1 MGSERGIAMIWW
13 VIVLLVLFLAAGG
26 LAYDRYADG
35 EEKAVAIAQLKKE
48 LKDTEKL
55 VQKELDKR
63 QSLSNLVGFKAEA
76 SDLVSEPARIGDAI
90 QSYKELVQDAGQD
103 QADKTLESVLQRFA
117 VKYRSLVSRL
127 AEAETQRDKAR
138 SDEDAA
144 RNTHS
149 NQIRGKEQRITELQ
163 TEKQQVEDRLTN
175 MTTTKDQEIEGLR
188 GKVSQ
193 LQEEKVTLA
202 SDFKKKEKDYL
213 TQIERQT
220 NLAKDASH
228 HYASVRSNN
237 NADGRIIAR
246 VAGSN
251 KVYINIGARNGLKEG
266 TQFETYI
273 LAKGNQVVPKG
284 NIIVQEVKAEYAL
297 AAIQDELDRFD
308 PVAEGDLIR
317 NPLFAS
323 GQKPK
328 FFLMGDMTGRLSNQE
343 TEALIRKM
351 GGEVVKKVTPATTFV
366 VVGRKESENAPPFAN
381 REDYRLAE
389 LFKIEFIP
397 SQYLIDYLT
406 K

>member
-35 EEKAVAIAQLKKE
+35 VEKAVTIAKLRQDLD
-48 LKDTEKL
+48 DTEKL

-63 QSLSNLVGFKAEA
+63 QALSNLVGFKAEA
-76 SDLVSEPARIGDAI
+76 SDLVSEPARIDDAI
-90 QSYKELVQDAGQD
+90 QSYKEIVQDAGQD
-103 QADKTLESVLQRFA
+103 QADKTLETILQRFA

-144 RNTHS
+144 RETHS
-149 NQIRGKEQRITELQ
+149 NQIRGKEQRITELE
-163 TEKQQVEDRLTN
+163 TDKQQVEDRLTN
-175 MTTTKDQEIEGLR
+175 MTTTKDQAIEELR
-188 GKVSQ
+188 GRVSQ
-193 LQEEKVTLA
+193 LQEDKATLA
-202 SDFKKKEKDYL
+202 SEYKKKEKDYL

-220 NLAKDASH
+220 NLAKDASK
-228 HYASVRSNN
+228 HYASVRRNN
-237 NADGRIIAR
+237 NADGRIVAR

-266 TQFETYI
+266 TTFETYV
-273 LAKGNQVVPKG
+273 LAKGNQVIPKG
-284 NIIVQEVKAEYAL
+284 NIIVQEVKAEYSL

-323 GQKPK
+323 GQRPK
-328 FFLMGDMTGRLSNQE
+328 FFLMGDMTGRLTNQE
-343 TEALIRKM
+343 TEALIRKL

-366 VVGRKESENAPPFAN
+366 VIGRKESENAQPFAN
-381 REDYRLAE
+381 RDDYQLAK
-389 LFKIEFIP
+389 LFNIEFID

-406 K
+406 N